1 MAEGLFDPREAQSAA
16 KAGALQISMKKS
28 KKGGALTVAGGIVG
42 ATAGAFMGGPAGALK
57 GAQLGMAAGGALGGI
72 VDKDVGAV
80 AQGAQQA
87 AGVLERS
94 AALKRKL
101 GKA

>member
-16 KAGALQISMKKS
+16 KRAAAMSMKK
-28 KKGGALTVAGGIVG
+28 KDKVGGALTVAGGVLG
-42 ATAGAFMGGPAGALK
+42 GVAGAFAGNPLL
-57 GAQLGMAAGGALGGI
+57 GAQIGMAAGGALGGLA
-72 VDKDVGAV
+72 DQDMGAA
-80 AQGAQQA
+80 AQGVQQA

>member
-16 KAGALQISMKKS
+16 KRAAAMSMKKS
-28 KKGGALTVAGGIVG
+28 KKGGALTVAGGAIG
-42 ATAGAFMGGPAGALK
+42 GIAGAFMGGPAGALK
-57 GAQLGMAAGGALGGI
+57 GAQLGMAAGGALGGL
-72 VDKDVGAV
+72 VDQDVGAV